1 MWLILTPNKQDDVIR
16 LSQTAYALGWEI
28 FDRGWDIPKH
38 ILKSPGAVYGER
50 IFCEVIAEQMGWK
63 LISNATDWIT
73 TLPEEYV
80 SRNIISTNLIT
91 ARNIT
96 GEKFIAPCVG
106 KCFEAKVYAS
116 GAELI
121 TNKDYD
127 DVSVLVSDAMKFTS
141 KYRCF
146 VKNKKVISVCCYYY
160 KDWNK
165 EPEINTTA
173 NYNINSDAVVK
184 FVNDML
190 ANEKV
195 DCVVST
201 CIDVGRFK
209 KDTYAVISSKPPY
222 MSGFYGCEIV
232 AALDTIKTSCVCDSK

>member
-1 MWLILTPNKQDDVIR
+1 MWLILTPNKQVDVTR
-16 LSQTAYALGWEI
+16 LSQTACALGWSI
-28 FDRGWDIPKH
+28 FDRGWNIPKH
-38 ILKSPGAVYGER
+38 ILKAPGAVYGER

-63 LISNATDWIT
+63 LLSNTPDWIT

-80 SRNIISTNLIT
+80 SRKISFTNLIT

-96 GEKFIAPCVG
+96 DEKFITSCVG
-106 KCFEAKVYAS
+106 KCFEAKVYSS

-121 TNKDYD
+121 ANEDYD
-127 DVSVLVSDAMKFTS
+127 EISVLVSDVMKFTS

-146 VKNKKVISVCCYYY
+146 VKNKKVIAVCCYYY

-165 EPEINTTA
+165 EPEINSPA
-173 NYNINSDAVVK
+173 NYNTNSEPVIK

-195 DCVVST
+195 NCVAST

-209 KDTYAVISSKPPY
+209 KDTYAVINSKPSY

-232 AALDTIKTSCVCDSK
+232 AALDAIKTSCVSIDK